1 MGRPAGVP
9 NKPKRQLLALLRE
22 KYPGYH
28 PILEMAR
35 IAHETD
41 DVHLEANMHKEI
53 AQYVTP
59 KLKAVEVSGSNGEP
73 LKVGIVQFVDTSTS

>member
-1 MGRPAGVP
+1 
-9 NKPKRQLLALLRE
+9 
-22 KYPGYH
+22 
-28 PILEMAR
+28 MAR